1 MVCLH
6 HQSRRFLLTLST
18 DRSALRNVVPNSI
31 CYENDLVRM
40 GATQHKQEAFV
51 SRPTSGRTIGST
63 SGWPSDVESR
73 EASQTPSEMR
83 SSLSHSKRPV
93 QLQYLLIC
101 EAPKIEDFL
110 AKALRTM
117 QQLAVKRIAKA
128 WIKGICPKKQ
138 AMFPYNKKK
147 REREGSCDD
156 SVSQPGWWPEK
167 SLCKFIEPDHIRRDG
182 ESARLHLMFGRTDWN
197 RTNQPVS
204 SPPTS
209 QTDPSTIERVEQ
221 RLC

>member
-1 MVCLH
+1 M
-6 HQSRRFLLTLST
+6 RST
-18 DRSALRNVVPNSI
+18 DRSALSGVVTNGI
-31 CYENDLVRM
+31 CYDNDFIRM
-40 GATQHKQEAFV
+40 GATQPKQEPFV
-51 SRPTSGRTIGST
+51 SRPTSARTIGSA

-73 EASQTPSEMR
+73 EASQAPSDTR
-83 SSLSHSKRPV
+83 SSLSHIKRPA

-147 REREGSCDD
+147 REREGSSDD

-167 SLCKFIEPDHIRRDG
+167 TLCKFIEPDHIRRDG
-182 ESARLHLMFGRTDWN
+182 ESARLHLIFGGTDQN

-209 QTDPSTIERVEQ
+209 
-221 RLC
+221 